1 MIEVVRNLVKT
12 QGRFFKLWMMDILM
26 VMVFDPK
33 DVEVILSSTK
43 LITKADDYDF
53 MKPWLGEGLLTST
66 GNKWASRRKIITPT
80 FHFKILEQFVEI
92 FDRQSNTLI
101 AKLQERKNGEAFDI
115 FPIITLCALDI
126 ICGDLKQNNSSTTQ
140 F

>member
-1 MIEVVRNLVKT
+1 MVEIVRSLLQKH
-12 QGRFFKLWMMDILM
+12 GRFFRIWMMDSLM
-26 VMVFDPK
+26 IMAFDPK
-33 DVEVILSSTK
+33 DVEVILSSTN

-92 FDRQSNTLI
+92 FDRQGNILI
-101 AKLQERKNGEAFDI
+101 DKLQGHKNSEAFDI

-126 ICGDLKQNNSSTTQ
+126 ICGNLNTFLNT
-140 F
+140 